1 MTQQEIIARTRRS
14 LLIYAQRNGITAACQ
29 AFNVSRTTYYKVK
42 EQFLK
47 SGSLEPRPRG
57 KPRMPNE
64 TSISKKKLILKYVQE
79 HPSDGP
85 DRVAYSLRQHGIA
98 ITGMTVWR
106 CLCRFGLNRR
116 YQRLVYLEALKETDQ
131 PITEQTLRTI
141 KRRFT
146 DVKHGQWPGHIV
158 ALDTFYVGNLKGVG
172 RVYQMTGL
180 DLCSRYGWA
189 KLYTNKEQT
198 SSADFL
204 EHCLLPKLFYN
215 GVDVEQVLTDNGTE
229 FTGQKFQDVLR
240 SYDIRHIRIPVGKPI
255 CNGYCERFQRT
266 ILEELYQK
274 IFRTRIFKELNE
286 LSESLE
292 KYLVFYNFERAHFG
306 LDRNGAKPIDALKS
320 NVSFLRHRFQKL
332 LT

>member
-1 MTQQEIIARTRRS
+1 MTQQEVIARTRRS

-29 AFNVSRTTYYKVK
+29 AFNVSRTTYYKIK
-42 EQFLK
+42 EQFIK
-47 SGSLEPRPRG
+47 SGSLEPLPRR

-64 TSISKKKLILKYVQE
+64 TSISKKKFILKYVQD
-79 HPSDGP
+79 HPADGP
-85 DRVAYSLRQHGIA
+85 WRFAYSLRQQGVDLK
-98 ITGMTVWR
+98 GVTVYR
-106 CLCRFGLNRR
+106 CLRRFGLNKR
-116 YQRLVYLEALKETDQ
+116 YQRLVYLEALKEVSQ
-131 PITEQTLRTI
+131 PMTEQALRAL
-141 KRRFT
+141 KRRFA

-172 RVYQMTGL
+172 RVYQMTGI

-189 KLYTNKEQT
+189 KLYTNKEQV

-204 EHCLLPKLFYN
+204 ERCLLPKFFYN

-229 FTGQKFQDVLR
+229 FTGRKFQDVLQ
-240 SYDIRHIRIPVGKPI
+240 SYDIKHLRIPAGKPI

-274 IFRTRIFKELNE
+274 VFRTRIFKELNE
-286 LSESLE
+286 LNETLE

-306 LDRNGAKPIDALKS
+306 LDPNGAKPIDAFKS
-320 NVSFLRHRFQKL
+320 SVSFLRHRFQNL